1 VCVCVCVL
9 SRTCLLSLTFMCTR
23 TARGSHSLHAHT
35 AATFST
41 HCTRFSNTVHY
52 CTARS
57 HTFTTHSPT
66 LHAAVALCTHTARG
80 HTFTTHS
87 PHIHHTFTTHSPT
100 LHATLVLCIL
110 TTLHTSTHTV
120 RCSQTPNSTTHTRL
134 AVTHSLALQTLSVPA
149 ASLLRQ
155 ADDPILSCDP
165 EPGLSCQV
173 GVERN
178 TRVMGLWWGQARSQQ
193 TFSRSAEHSIRITCV
208 QAAHVC
214 VCVCVCV
221 CV

>member
-1 VCVCVCVL
+1 VCVCVCVCVC
-9 SRTCLLSLTFMCTR
+9 CLLPLTFMCTR

-35 AATFST
+35 ARSHVSS

-57 HTFTTHSPT
+57 Y
-66 LHAAVALCTHTARG
+66 
-80 HTFTTHS
+80 TFTTHS
-87 PHIHHTFTTHSPT
+87 PHIHHTFTDTPCGSRS
-100 LHATLVLCIL
+100 
-110 TTLHTSTHTV
+110 LHTHDVAARSHTSIHTV
-120 RCSQTPNSTTHTRL
+120 RCSQTPNTTTHPRL

-149 ASLLRQ
+149 VSLLHQ
-155 ADDPILSCDP
+155 ADDPKLSCDP

-173 GVERN
+173 GVERIEC
-178 TRVMGLWWGQARSQQ
+178 THAHVMGLWWGQARSQQ
-193 TFSRSAEHSIRITCV
+193 TFSRSAEHNIRITCV

-221 CV
+221 CVWARARGTENVRVVP